1 MSLQKNDP
9 AKAQS
14 CRTSSEVLVAT
25 IENVSGTAFVVAEFR
40 AEENTEASPL
50 YADPI
55 VGLFLNDDSK
65 RAAGRVAASF
75 PHTRD
80 LVRIRTKYLDDMLE
94 KQLHSNVRQVVILGA
109 GLDTRAVRKHSSAVS
124 YFEIDDPA
132 TLKLKQE
139 CYERYGF
146 DMNVTFMPGD
156 YVRDGLITL
165 LARSGFAFDLP
176 TYVIWEGNTMYLPR
190 DYTRQV
196 LAELK
201 NHVRRFELSF
211 DYMADSVVSK
221 TTGDPAITSLVESFE
236 RMGAPWVAGFGDI
249 QTLAL
254 EAGLEVVEDFRTAE
268 LYRKYWTGRPMTS
281 PIFN

>member
-1 MSLQKNDP
+1 
-9 AKAQS
+9 
-14 CRTSSEVLVAT
+14 VAT

-40 AEENTEASPL
+40 AEENTEPAPL

-75 PHTRD
+75 PPSRD

-94 KQLHSNVRQVVILGA
+94 KQLRSNVRQVVILGA
-109 GLDTRAVRKHSSAVS
+109 GLDTRAVRKHSAAVS

-132 TLKLKQE
+132 TLRLKQA
-139 CYERYGF
+139 CYERHGF
-146 DMNVTFMPGD
+146 DINVTFIPGD

-165 LARSGFAFDLP
+165 LARSGFVFDVP
-176 TYVIWEGNTMYLPR
+176 TYLIWEGNTMYLPR
-190 DYTRQV
+190 DYTKQV

-221 TTGDPAITSLVESFE
+221 TTGDPAIASLVESFA
-236 RMGAPWVAGFGDI
+236 RMGAPWVSGISDI
-249 QTLAL
+249 HTLAH
-254 EAGLEVVEDFRTAE
+254 EAGLEVAENFRTAE

-281 PIFN
+281 AIFNFYSVCTLASGRA